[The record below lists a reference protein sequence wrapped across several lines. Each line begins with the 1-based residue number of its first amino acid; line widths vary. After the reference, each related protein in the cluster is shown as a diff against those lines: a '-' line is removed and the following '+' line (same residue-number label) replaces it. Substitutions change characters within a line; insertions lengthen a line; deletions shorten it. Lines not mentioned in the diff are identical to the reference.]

1 MQNFRAPNVFKS
13 ITTTQN
19 SNVAVWTPASGKK
32 FRLMKVWL
40 DVTADVA
47 AATAGPVTISLLDN
61 STQIGIARSAY
72 APATAGSSSAAVITM
87 DLGPDGYVS
96 TSPNNVLNVL
106 LGKAL
111 TSGLVRV
118 VVAGTEE

>member
-13 ITTTQN
+13 IVTTQA
-19 SNVAVWTPASGKK
+19 SNVPVWSPAAGKK
-32 FRLMKVWL
+32 FRLMRVWM
-40 DVTADVA
+40 DVTADAA

-72 APATAGSSSAAVITM
+72 VPGTAGSSASWQVTM

-96 TSPNNVLNVL
+96 SAPNSTLNVL
-106 LGKAL
+106 LNRAL
-111 TSGLVRV
+111 TSGTVRV